1 MRMLYDIKDK
11 MEDELKKICRKED
24 MSQVDLDNV
33 YKMIDIVKD
42 VTTIEAMN
50 ESDYSKDYSKDYSR
64 RSSRDDGYSRSSR
77 RDMIDRLTDMM
88 HNARTEDERENYRKT
103 IEQLNR

>member
-1 MRMLYDIKDK
+1 MRVLYDIKDK
-11 MEDELKKICRKED
+11 MEDELKKICRKEE
-24 MSQVDLDNV
+24 MTQTDLDNV

-50 ESDYSKDYSKDYSR
+50 ESDYSKDYSR
-64 RSSRDDGYSRSSR
+64 RSSRDDGYGRSSR
-77 RDMIDRLTDMM
+77 HDMIDHLTDMM
-88 HNARTEDERENYRKT
+88 HNARTEDERESYRKT